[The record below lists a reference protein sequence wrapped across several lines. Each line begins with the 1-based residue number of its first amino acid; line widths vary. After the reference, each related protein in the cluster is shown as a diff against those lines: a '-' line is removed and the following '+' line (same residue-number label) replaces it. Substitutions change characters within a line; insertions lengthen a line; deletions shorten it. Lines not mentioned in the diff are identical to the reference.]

1 MNLVVDVMEGD
12 RFTVCQGDVLQYRNN
27 QFRRINFRSIGELW
41 CDASAFENEHPI
53 YLPVF
58 TRYCQGCGLTVKEV
72 KPDPQVETIKPPE
85 WGVVWPDGSI
95 MLMENEGKAS
105 SVVDKHATREFKA
118 KPVRIDWGAK

>member
-1 MNLVVDVMEGD
+1 MNLEVDVMEGD

-58 TRYCQGCGLTVKEV
+58 TRYCEACDLTVKHV
-72 KPDPQVETIKPPE
+72 KPEPQVETIKPPE
-85 WGVVWPDGSI
+85 WGVLFKDNCVS
-95 MLMENEGKAS
+95 LCQ
-105 SVVDKHATREFKA
+105 TREVAEDRKQVWGVGTRV
-118 KPVRIDWGAK
+118 VRIDWGAK